1 MPAASPAFRTIPM
14 KLYVEG
20 MTCGHCIKTI
30 TRALT
35 ALDPAATVAVDL
47 DEHLVHVSGAIDAA
61 AATAAIEDAG
71 YTVVSVDTA
80 TAAPAEPK
88 ASSCC
93 GSCKA

>member
-1 MPAASPAFRTIPM
+1 M

-47 DEHLVHVSGAIDAA
+47 GEHLVHVSGAIDAT

-71 YTVVSVDTA
+71 YTVVSVDAAASAPVAA
-80 TAAPAEPK
+80 T

-93 GSCKA
+93 GTCKA

>member
-1 MPAASPAFRTIPM
+1 M

-35 ALDPAATVAVDL
+35 ALDPSATVAVDL

-80 TAAPAEPK
+80 ASAPAEPK

-93 GSCKA
+93 GSCNA